1 MGRREEK
8 VIEVARGER
17 KTKWLG
23 GRWGNDPLR

>member
-23 GRWGNDPLR
+23 GRWEMIP